1 MTDYTTRLGEA
12 LERMKVYSG
21 YESPFCWE
29 IDLFRNAAQILHRLL
44 TEGPTNDELTYAG
57 TVEGYEA
64 GYPNADKNHVEWLK
78 LVLNKA
84 MEE

>member
-44 TEGPTNDELTYAG
+44 TEGPTDDELAVGIGVMAATDSAF
-57 TVEGYEA
+57 EA
-64 GYPNADKNHVEWLK
+64 FEVM
-78 LVLNKA
+78 LNKA
-84 MEE
+84 VEG